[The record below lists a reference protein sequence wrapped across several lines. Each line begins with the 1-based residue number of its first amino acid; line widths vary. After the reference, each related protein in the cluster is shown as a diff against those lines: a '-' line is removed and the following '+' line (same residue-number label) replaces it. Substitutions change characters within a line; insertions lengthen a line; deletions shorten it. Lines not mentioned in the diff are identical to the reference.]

1 MPGRFLL
8 ERTFMNRYK
17 LREHT
22 FKLLFLA
29 EFYNEEER
37 AEQIELYFEREELAD
52 ADRDA
57 RDTIICKYE
66 NVLENIEEID
76 NRINSVASNWKTDR
90 MGKVDLSILR
100 LAVYEMNYDENVPT
114 GVAIN
119 EAVELGK
126 KYGQDESPAFIN
138 GILAKLC

>member
-1 MPGRFLL
+1 
-8 ERTFMNRYK
+8 MNRYK

-29 EFYNEEER
+29 QFYEEEDCGEQVELYMDGEEVAETQESAR
-37 AEQIELYFEREELAD
+37 QRLRMRYEAVWHNVQEIDEQINE
-52 ADRDA
+52 
-57 RDTIICKYE
+57 
-66 NVLENIEEID
+66 
-76 NRINSVASNWKTDR
+76 VASGWKTDR
-90 MGKVDLSILR
+90 MGKVDLAILR
-100 LAVYEMNYDENVPT
+100 LAVYEMKYDDEIPS

-119 EAVELGK
+119 EAVELAK